1 MPAPRIP
8 IRLQTIRAVAMAT
21 ALVAGACVRTVPLTP
36 GLRQSMIPSGDL
48 AGMGLRLL
56 GTFELRGGGGP
67 SLMVVHDTPLT
78 SPRAVGD
85 TTIVARMDVGAMAG
99 GHDTLD
105 LTFTLNPTAGGSYT
119 LRAINGAPLGRS
131 ITVGGIAYSYVPC
144 YQNVGSK
151 CLSPIANGTRED
163 RQVRLGVR
171 PAK

>member
-1 MPAPRIP
+1 MSAPRISVRLRP
-8 IRLQTIRAVAMAT
+8 IPAVALAT

-36 GLRQSMIPSGDL
+36 DLRRSVMPEGLT
-48 AGMGLRLL
+48 GMALRVL

-67 SLMVVHDTPLT
+67 SLIVVNDTPLT

-85 TTIVARMDVGAMAG
+85 TTIVARMDVGALAG

-131 ITVGGIAYSYVPC
+131 ITMGGIAYSYVPC

-151 CLSPIANGTRED
+151 CLGPIADGTRED

-171 PAK
+171 PAR